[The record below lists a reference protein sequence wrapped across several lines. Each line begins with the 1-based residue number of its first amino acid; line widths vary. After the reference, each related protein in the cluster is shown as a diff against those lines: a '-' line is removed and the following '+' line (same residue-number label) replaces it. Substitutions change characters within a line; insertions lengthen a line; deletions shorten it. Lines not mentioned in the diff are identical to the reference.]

1 MNIKTTFQI
10 TVPRRTNCCCKGQE
24 PLQAGM
30 EYYSML
36 TGEIEDKQYTRQDY
50 CLNCWNM
57 DGISSTARQGSYW
70 KSVVPTK
77 KASSEIPKQRDA
89 RALHLLKEN
98 LLCNHDEDAA
108 ETFILS
114 LYLARRKRLL
124 FRKEMTTH
132 NGQPGM
138 LYEIPETEEM
148 LLTPKLKLSELEVE
162 KLQLLLAKKFQ
173 SL

>member
-1 MNIKTTFQI
+1 
-10 TVPRRTNCCCKGQE
+10 
-24 PLQAGM
+24 
-30 EYYSML
+30 ML
-36 TGEIEDKQYTRQDY
+36 TGEIEDDQYTRKDY
-50 CLNCWNM
+50 CLNCWNT
-57 DGISSTARQGSYW
+57 DGLSSSARQGSYW
-70 KSVVPTK
+70 KGVVPAK
-77 KASSEIPKQRDA
+77 KAASEIPKQRDA

-124 FRKEMTTH
+124 FRKEMVMH
-132 NGQPGM
+132 NGQPGT

-148 LLTPKLKLSELEVE
+148 LLTPKLKLSELEIE